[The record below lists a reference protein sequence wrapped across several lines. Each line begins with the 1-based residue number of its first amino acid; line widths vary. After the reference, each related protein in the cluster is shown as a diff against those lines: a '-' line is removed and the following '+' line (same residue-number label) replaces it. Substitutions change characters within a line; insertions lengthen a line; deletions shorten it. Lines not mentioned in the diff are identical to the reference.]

1 MEGWGVSLDQQTNKQ
16 TKRKP
21 SVARKK
27 LEKPSRAM
35 RDAALRTLHGV
46 VTDSA
51 TPVYVKVSAAKALL
65 REDGTE
71 GDEIDSPTGPPVLL
85 VIPDNGRD
93 PGLAT
98 LGVDRSPG
106 VVRILYDGKSEAGLV
121 DLARWRTEVAVE
133 IEDTHLALLPP
144 PDRPKPLTPAE
155 RQKRRRER
163 LAATRAA
170 GQSASAR

>member
-106 VVRILYDGKSEAGLV
+106 GFDIISVEFLRRNRGG
-121 DLARWRTEVAVE
+121 ARV
-133 IEDTHLALLPP
+133 LMLSLG
-144 PDRPKPLTPAE
+144 
-155 RQKRRRER
+155 RR
-163 LAATRAA
+163 
-170 GQSASAR
+170 SASFTV